1 MRGEILRIIK
11 AIEHNEKQA
20 AALNSAL
27 GAIGSAVESVSS
39 TISKTVGKFKPP
51 PVPKIPKNTTS
62 MPQMPPAIKP
72 PTSVVPKSLPPQTP
86 GTNIPSPIA
95 PPKGGGLNKYKPEI
109 QPLAPAAP
117 SKIAQVEGSKLLTPL
132 LPHQQRVVDK
142 MREQEG
148 LIVVHGL
155 GSGKTLTSI
164 GVQDALKTPTTV
176 VVPAALQ
183 ENYRKELAKHT
194 KGLKPEIRSL
204 QDVARKQNLDDTDLL
219 VIDEA
224 HRARDAGSSTYKAL
238 QANAAKKRL
247 LLTASPF
254 YNHPSDIAPLI
265 NLAAGQDILPGAK
278 PAFEKRYI
286 GLRKIKP
293 SFLDRLKGVTPGE
306 VPYLRGSRKDELR
319 NLFGKYIDYHAGASE
334 NFPKVSTEDIQV
346 PMTRQQLK
354 LYDAVLDEAP
364 EWMKQKIRSGLPPSK
379 QEAKQLNAFA
389 GAVRQISNSTRAHST
404 TLRDEP
410 KIEAAAGNLRKFL
423 AENELNKAVVYSNY
437 LDTGISPYKE
447 KLTRDNIPFG
457 EFTGD
462 ISPKDRDRLVREYNE
477 NKLKVLLLSSAGGE
491 GLDLK
496 GTRLMQILEPHWNVE
511 KIKQVQGRGARYKS
525 HEALPPE
532 LRSMRIQRYL
542 ATRPRDTGWFAKPP
556 EGAIDEY
563 MLRLGA
569 NKEDLINQFHEL
581 FPRSAQPPVS
591 GT

>member
-1 MRGEILRIIK
+1 MRGEILRILE
-11 AIEHNEKQA
+11 AIEESEKRANALKSSINA
-20 AALNSAL
+20 AST
-27 GAIGSAVESVSS
+27 AVESVSS
-39 TISKTVGKFKPP
+39 SVSKMTRNFKAP
-51 PVPKIPKNTTS
+51 PVAKIPANTTS
-62 MPQMPPAIKP
+62 MPTMPKPVQAPTKVTPTPTPAQKP
-72 PTSVVPKSLPPQTP
+72 NANLPVAGAMQDTTKFQPK
-86 GTNIPSPIA
+86 
-95 PPKGGGLNKYKPEI
+95 I

-117 SKIAQVEGSKLLTPL
+117 AKVAQVEDSRLVTPL

-219 VIDEA
+219 IIDEA

-238 QANAAKKRL
+238 QTNAAKKRL

-254 YNHPSDIAPLI
+254 YNHPSDIAPLV

-286 GLRKIKP
+286 RLRKIKP
-293 SFLDRLKGVTPGE
+293 SILDRIKGVTPGE
-306 VPYLRGSRKDELR
+306 VPYLRGDRKDELR

-334 NFPKVSTEDIQV
+334 NFPKVSTEDIKV
-346 PMTRQQLK
+346 PMTQQQLR

-410 KIEAAAGNLRKFL
+410 KIEAAVANLRKFL

-532 LRSMRIQRYL
+532 LRSMKIQRYL

-569 NKEDLINQFHEL
+569 NKEDLINQFHDL